1 VIGFYSLLF
10 THTEINPTAA
20 CRVIIASIDRPPP
33 VWGGGTFFGSQTVDR
48 LFHPS
53 VQGPRQWDGPGFE
66 FSSIHGKSNNDDD
79 EMR

>member
-1 VIGFYSLLF
+1 MVFILYCLPIQKLIQQQPAASSSLPS
-10 THTEINPTAA
+10 TDHP
-20 CRVIIASIDRPPP
+20 RY
-33 VWGGGTFFGSQTVDR
+33 GGGDFFGSQTVDR